1 MCALAS
7 SSTMVPL
14 SPNGATMTATDT
26 DRQDAWTRQA
36 PSLHGHIPNW
46 PDEKVRP
53 LLEAFEELI
62 LEQRIFREVFGII

>member
-1 MCALAS
+1 M
-7 SSTMVPL
+7 
-14 SPNGATMTATDT
+14 
-26 DRQDAWTRQA
+26 
-36 PSLHGHIPNW
+36 LHGHIPNW